1 MSGHIERRYLDYS
14 TEQFFELV
22 ADVEKYPEFMPW
34 ILSCRIVT
42 RQGDVVWVDM
52 VLGIGALQQR
62 FGSRAVL
69 HRPHSIDITSNDA
82 PFDSFHQRW
91 QFSADEQGRTVVAY
105 SYDFSLRSH
114 ILELISAAVLEQ
126 AVRTTVDAFERR
138 ARQIYGT
145 RPAPGKG
152 LING

>member
-1 MSGHIERRYLDYS
+1 MLGYIERRYLDYS

-22 ADVEKYPEFMPW
+22 ADVEKYPEFLPW

-42 RQGDVVWVDM
+42 REGDVVWVDM
-52 VLGIGALQQR
+52 VLGIGPLQQR

-69 HRPHSIDITSNDA
+69 RRPYLIDITSNDA
-82 PFDSFHQRW
+82 PFDSFDQRW
-91 QFSADEQGRTVVAY
+91 QFSADEQGRTVVTY

-114 ILELISAAVLEQ
+114 VLELISATVLDQ

-138 ARQIYGT
+138 ARQVYGT
-145 RPAPGKG
+145 RPAPAKG
-152 LING
+152 LIDD